1 MAETLSYD
9 YLWQACQKEKQTNQ
23 LLLVPKTFY
32 EDIIEYINSL
42 PAPGPGEA
50 DSGMKANSIK
60 LLNEI
65 FERRKQKILLYV
77 AYNKQ
82 LPQPISNLEL
92 EFYNRLTEVARATKL
107 EHQSIRK
114 SNGTALR
121 SLKDIPEII
130 LPSGN
135 KVGPLKKDQVLEMKK
150 DTDSDIEFLTKNMIC
165 ERL

>member
-1 MAETLSYD
+1 MAEALSYD

-32 EDIIEYINSL
+32 DDIAEYINSL
-42 PAPGPGEA
+42 PAPGPNEA
-50 DSGMKANSIK
+50 DSCMKANSIK

-65 FERRKQKILLYV
+65 FERRKQKIMLYV

-92 EFYNRLTEVARATKL
+92 EFYNRLTEVARATRL
-107 EHQSIRK
+107 EHQSMRK
-114 SNGTALR
+114 SSGAALR

-135 KVGPLKKDQVLEMKK
+135 KIGPLKKDQVLEMRK
-150 DTDSDIEFLTKNMIC
+150 DSDPDIEFLTKNMIC

>member
-1 MAETLSYD
+1 MAESLSYD

-32 EDIIEYINSL
+32 DDIIEYINSL
-42 PAPGPGEA
+42 PQSTPGEV

-77 AYNKQ
+77 AYSKQ

-92 EFYNRLTEVARATKL
+92 EFYNRLTEVARATRL
-107 EHQSIRK
+107 EHQSIK
-114 SNGTALR
+114 NGSGTALK

-135 KVGPLKKDQVLEMKK
+135 KIGPLKKDQVLEMKRGQ
-150 DTDSDIEFLTKNMIC
+150 DSDIEFLTKNMIC
-165 ERL
+165 EML